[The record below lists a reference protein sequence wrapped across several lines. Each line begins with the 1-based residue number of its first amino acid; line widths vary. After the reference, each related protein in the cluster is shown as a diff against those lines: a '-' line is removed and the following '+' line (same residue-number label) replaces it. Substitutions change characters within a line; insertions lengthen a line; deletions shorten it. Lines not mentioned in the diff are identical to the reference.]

1 MGDWEKQSRQ
11 MAIREELNQH
21 KLYLISEQRKGRIHC
36 HARLTI
42 EMLNLPE
49 EFKQTT
55 GYCSKLGASRDGKN
69 APSLGSHLEIRCTGG
84 RYLKQCSK

>member
-1 MGDWEKQSRQ
+1 MGNWEKQSRQ

-55 GYCSKLGASRDGKN
+55 GYCSKLGASRDEKTPLHWE
-69 APSLGSHLEIRCTGG
+69 AIWKSDAREAAI
-84 RYLKQCSK
+84 